1 MIKGFLCDD
10 TALVLAV
17 QAGCF
22 AIFSEYIQTR
32 QLAFVLLTNRH
43 KPLQG
48 IAPISPLANTSQY
61 TFVTQHENTHFERQN
76 PAFFAEILARVG
88 VEPNEAFIIS
98 TSSDDI
104 YVGGLLGINGICIS
118 SATNGLSDCGSW
130 SKLVEWLIHDELQV
144 HYPPIPLAPYMIAP
158 QLRGNIGAL
167 KGLLHNIKP
176 EFWHQHP
183 DPKEWSPYQI
193 VCHLLESEEMT
204 QRPQLEKI
212 IAQDNP
218 FLSQSMVAPT
228 PQCDMSESQLVD
240 MFIQARQQT
249 INWLNELP
257 ADTWGR
263 VAHHSIFGPTTF
275 LEMAHFTAQHD
286 RLHLNQLCQ
295 TLKKCR

>member
-10 TALVLAV
+10 MALVLAL

-32 QLAFVLLTNRH
+32 QLAFVLLDNLH
-43 KPLQG
+43 KSLQ
-48 IAPISPLANTSQY
+48 IAPLADTSQY
-61 TFVTQHENTHFERQN
+61 TFITHPENMHFERQN

-104 YVGGLLGINGICIS
+104 YVAGLLGVNGICIS
-118 SATNGLSDCGSW
+118 SATNGLSNGDSW
-130 SKLVEWLIHDELQV
+130 SKFVEWLIHDELQV
-144 HYPPIPLAPYMIAP
+144 HYPPIPLAPYMIVP
-158 QLRGNIGAL
+158 QLMGNIGAL

-183 DPKEWSPYQI
+183 DPKERSPYQI
-193 VCHLLESEEMT
+193 VCHLLKSEEMM
-204 QRPQLEKI
+204 QRTQLEKI
-212 IAQDNP
+212 ILQDNP
-218 FLSQSMVAPT
+218 FLSQSTVAPT
-228 PQCDMSESQLVD
+228 AHCDVDENKIVD

-249 INWLNELP
+249 INWLNQLP
-257 ADTWGR
+257 PNIWGR
-263 VAHHSIFGPTTF
+263 GARHSIFGPTTF
-275 LEMAHFTAQHD
+275 LEMAQFIAQHD